1 VLVAE
6 SRGEARP
13 EAAAHL
19 AREGG
24 RPRRA
29 RSREQE
35 RRVRGGRGGWPWRA
49 QASIGVVFDVVLDR
63 LILDGEEKDGQMGE
77 ENKFS

>member
-1 VLVAE
+1 VKESTGSRRQCIPLTPPDSVLVAE

-35 RRVRGGRGGWPWRA
+35 RRVRGGGGGGDGH
-49 QASIGVVFDVVLDR
+49 GVLK
-63 LILDGEEKDGQMGE
+63 LQ
-77 ENKFS
+77 

>member
-1 VLVAE
+1 
-6 SRGEARP
+6 
-13 EAAAHL
+13 L
-19 AREGG
+19 ARGG
-24 RPRRA
+24 VILGA
-29 RSREQE
+29 
-35 RRVRGGRGGWPWRA
+35 GGAVCGGEGGWPWRA